1 MFDCLRS
8 ERSPRFRFAR
18 LALCLL
24 CACRETTKPNG
35 LDVQTEGE
43 TISLG
48 FFHTCGISTQGA
60 AYCWGG
66 YESLDLVGDGAV
78 KVQTTPTAIAGGQAF
93 SQISAGGRHTCALTS
108 SGTAFCWGSNYVS
121 QLGDGTT
128 EIRSSPVAVSGG
140 HIFRQIDS
148 GSLHTCGITTLGA
161 VYCWGDNAFGRL
173 GTGTTTSS
181 AIAAPVAGALTFA
194 RISTG
199 ATHACG
205 LTTSG
210 AAVCW
215 GRNELLALGDGTRE
229 PFRSSPTVV
238 AGGHTFTQI
247 VSGNEYS
254 CALTPSG
261 AAYCWGHGAF
271 GRLGNGSGDEV
282 STPTAVAG
290 GLSFKRISVGS
301 GHAAAITHAGA
312 AYAWGTNWQGQL
324 GDGTQEHRYTP
335 VRAAIGLI
343 FK

>member
-1 MFDCLRS
+1 MTHLVRLCSCRVALGLLAVPMFDCLRS
-8 ERSPRFRFAR
+8 ERSPWFRFAR

-24 CACRETTKPNG
+24 CACREATKPNG

-43 TISLG
+43 TM
-48 FFHTCGISTQGA
+48 
-60 AYCWGG
+60 
-66 YESLDLVGDGAV
+66 
-78 KVQTTPTAIAGGQAF
+78 
-93 SQISAGGRHTCALTS
+93 
-108 SGTAFCWGSNYVS
+108 
-121 QLGDGTT
+121 
-128 EIRSSPVAVSGG
+128 SGG

-148 GSLHTCGITTLGA
+148 GSLHTCGITTSGEAFCWGALDGESRAAPGGVHRVPIAVGQGLVFRIISAGNRFTCGITTLGA
-161 VYCWGDNAFGRL
+161 AYCWGDNAFGRL

-210 AAVCW
+210 VAVCW
-215 GRNELLALGDGTRE
+215 GRNELLALGDSTRE
-229 PFRSSPTVV
+229 PFRSSPTLV

-247 VSGNEYS
+247 ASGNEYS

-271 GRLGNGSGDEV
+271 GQLGNGSGDEV

-301 GHAAAITHAGA
+301 GHTAATTHSGAG
-312 AYAWGTNWQGQL
+312 YSWGTKWQGQL

-335 VRAAIGLI
+335 IRAAIGLI